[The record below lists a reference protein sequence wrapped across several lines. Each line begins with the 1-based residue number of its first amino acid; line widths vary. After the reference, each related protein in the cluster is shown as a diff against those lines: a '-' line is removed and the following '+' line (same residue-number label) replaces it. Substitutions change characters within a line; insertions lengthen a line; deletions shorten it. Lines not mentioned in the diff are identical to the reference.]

1 MKDIK
6 ELSKDIQEYFEGISE
21 SYEKPTIKV
30 DINEEKKTCTVSIS
44 KMYQGL
50 GKLVSFKALSKLS
63 ELLGTDEIDLENES
77 YHEGCESCDW
87 GSEHSVD
94 IVCKN
99 INLWK

>member
-6 ELSKDIQEYFEGISE
+6 DLSKDIQDYFEGISE

-30 DINEEKKTCTVSIS
+30 VINKENKTCTVHIA

-50 GKLVSFKALSKLS
+50 GKLVSFKALTKLS
-63 ELLGTDEIDLENES
+63 QLLGTDEIDLENED
-77 YHEGCESCDW
+77 YRGGCESCDW

-94 IVCKN
+94 IECKN
-99 INLWK
+99 ITL